1 MGLGS
6 ESGLLLSCQ
15 DRTRG
20 PARAGY
26 RGGGLRFLSLFMK
39 CPADRKLE
47 RNCTCREA
55 PPSLRPSPGWTLASP
70 PAPQAHGAWACFKP
84 PHVDETKGATARA
97 PHPVFLRYLPEGHR
111 APPTTSPGRLGR
123 ESSGPSW
130 GPSVSP
136 TRVLPS
142 AGKYTGPWRAV
153 GKISLGMESP
163 HTREGPRQGCAH
175 DHRILGSCLV
185 STARGHASRPAF
197 WGPGNAQD
205 AGPTLRNPP
214 VPQD

>member
-1 MGLGS
+1 MSCRQKAGEKLHLQGGTPIPPPQPRLDPGLPSSPSSPRSLGVLQATPCGRDQGGHS
-6 ESGLLLSCQ
+6 QSSAPSVPPLPS
-15 DRTRG
+15 RG
-20 PARAGY
+20 
-26 RGGGLRFLSLFMK
+26 
-39 CPADRKLE
+39 
-47 RNCTCREA
+47 T
-55 PPSLRPSPGWTLASP
+55 PSP
-70 PAPQAHGAWACFKP
+70 
-84 PHVDETKGATARA
+84 
-97 PHPVFLRYLPEGHR
+97 
-111 APPTTSPGRLGR
+111 PPTTSPGHLGR

-197 WGPGNAQD
+197 WGPGNPQD